1 MSYLNQS
8 ELQAL
13 ERLNADSYAM
23 QALKKVIL
31 KRICFD
37 GTLEEGTPADPLRN
51 FMLNVVDAIGKEL
64 SDAELGA
71 LTRARR
77 VAVELLEQGVKD
89 LEKYKH
95 IKTQKP
101 KEINYK

>member
-1 MSYLNQS
+1 M
-8 ELQAL
+8 

-37 GTLEEGTPADPLRN
+37 GTLEEGTPAEPLRN

-71 LTRARR
+71 FVVQSLVVCGLQLQARD
-77 VAVELLEQGVKD
+77 AT
-89 LEKYKH
+89 
-95 IKTQKP
+95 IAP
-101 KEINYK
+101 